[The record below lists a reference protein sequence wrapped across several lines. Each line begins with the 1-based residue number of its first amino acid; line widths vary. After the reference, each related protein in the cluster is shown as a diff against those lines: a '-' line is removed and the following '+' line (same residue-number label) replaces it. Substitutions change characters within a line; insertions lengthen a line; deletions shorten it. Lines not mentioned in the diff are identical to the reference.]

1 MRNTLFGNFIVWP
14 VGKQAFNLNYF
25 TTNEQTFSVL
35 RRSSQ
40 GRNMRWAL
48 PPYTAQDV
56 SRKQYTHTPTHKHIY
71 WCVYILFL
79 NLL

>member
-35 RRSSQ
+35 RRLSQ
-40 GRNMRWAL
+40 GRNLRWAL
-48 PPYTAQDV
+48 PAHKAQDV
-56 SRKQYTHTPTHKHIY
+56 SRNTHTYIYIYIYIY
-71 WCVYILFL
+71 WYSCVCIYIIA
-79 NLL
+79 